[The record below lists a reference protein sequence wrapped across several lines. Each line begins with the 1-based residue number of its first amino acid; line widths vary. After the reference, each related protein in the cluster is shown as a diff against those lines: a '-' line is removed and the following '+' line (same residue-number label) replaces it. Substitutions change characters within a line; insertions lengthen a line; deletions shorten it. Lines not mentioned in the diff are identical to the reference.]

1 MFEYHPQKNCLANK
15 IILITGASEG
25 IGRAL
30 ALTTAAHGATVL
42 LNARN
47 VERLESLYD
56 EIVNAGYPEPA
67 ICPMDLSS
75 QNYEDYIVLQNS
87 IGEAFGRLD
96 GIVHNAGQ
104 LGRLNP
110 ISNTI
115 TNDWLKV
122 MQANLNAP
130 FFLTKALMPLLEEAP
145 NASIIFVSS
154 SVGRK
159 GRANWGAY
167 AASKFGVEG
176 LMQVLADELENISNI
191 RVNSLNPGG
200 TNTAMRRMAFPG
212 EKPDSNPSPSAITPA
227 FLYLLSN
234 DSLNVN
240 GQALNAQS
248 GSPYPKL
255 SDDK

>member
-1 MFEYHPQKNCLANK
+1 MFEYQAPKNCLANK
-15 IILITGASEG
+15 VILITGASEG

-30 ALTTAAHGATVL
+30 ALTYAEHGATVL

-56 EIVNAGYPEPA
+56 EIINAGFPEPA
-67 ICPMDLSS
+67 ICPMDLAS

-130 FFLTKALMPLLEEAP
+130 FFLTKAMMPLLEEAP
-145 NASIIFVSS
+145 HASIIFVSS

-159 GRANWGAY
+159 ARANWG
-167 AASKFGVEG
+167 V
-176 LMQVLADELENISNI
+176 
-191 RVNSLNPGG
+191 
-200 TNTAMRRMAFPG
+200 
-212 EKPDSNPSPSAITPA
+212 
-227 FLYLLSN
+227 
-234 DSLNVN
+234 
-240 GQALNAQS
+240 
-248 GSPYPKL
+248 
-255 SDDK
+255 